1 MGPKVIMRIL
11 RPSSASIFDHAY
23 ITCPII
29 CPSTSMTSESS
40 GIKTWVVPV
49 MVEDKMLH
57 AAGTVNVPEC
67 FSGEIFDDFKVARL
81 FRADIVFFHCLSPKF
96 LCESAQSPWKT
107 A

>member
-1 MGPKVIMRIL
+1 VSDNLSVNFHDEREFRDKVWI
-11 RPSSASIFDHAY
+11 
-23 ITCPII
+23 
-29 CPSTSMTSESS
+29 
-40 GIKTWVVPV
+40 VPV

-96 LCESAQSPWKT
+96 LCESAQIPWKT
-107 A
+107 ALKTFVFQGAKQ